1 MRSHPIGTGPFKSVE
16 FKPNESI
23 KLTRNPDY
31 WPTWQV
37 PKPIEQVPDHGE
49 TVPAAATGMGIGS
62 LVIGGP
68 SLVEASATR
77 SRRAQD
83 KQRPSPGLRRR
94 AARSCR

>member
-1 MRSHPIGTGPFKSVE
+1 MRSHPIGTGPFKFVE

-23 KLTRNPDY
+23 KLARNPDY

-49 TVPAAATGMGIGS
+49 TVPAAATGMGRGS